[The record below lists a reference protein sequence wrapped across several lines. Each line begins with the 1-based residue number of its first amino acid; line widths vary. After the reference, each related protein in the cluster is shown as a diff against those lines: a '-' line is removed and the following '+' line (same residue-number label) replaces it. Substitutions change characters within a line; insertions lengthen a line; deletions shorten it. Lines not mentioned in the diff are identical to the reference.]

1 MKGKKS
7 IIGLFYSFNL
17 GIAIGVFISL
27 FINVVLK
34 TSYFSIPTPVLVGKL
49 GSNLA
54 ALISLLGFGFIGI
67 FSNLSGFVFN
77 KEEWSLL
84 KATIIHFIL
93 LQILLLVIGY
103 IFGWLSYYVTLVL
116 PISFTVYIIIW
127 LVSFFYYKSEV
138 SKLKSKL

>member
-1 MKGKKS
+1 MKDRRNIS
-7 IIGLFYSFNL
+7 GLFHSFNL
-17 GIAIGVFISL
+17 GISIGVFISL
-27 FINVVLK
+27 FINVLLS
-34 TSYFSIPTPVLVGKL
+34 TSYFSIPTPALVGKL

-54 ALISLLGFGFIGI
+54 TFISLLGFGFIGI

-93 LQILLLVIGY
+93 LQILLLLIGY
-103 IFGWLSYYVTLVL
+103 IFSWLSYYFTLVL
-116 PISFTVYIIIW
+116 PISFAVYLIIW
-127 LVSFFYYKSEV
+127 LVSFFHYKNEV